1 MTFRL
6 WRCLI
11 CSSRKFHSQAGLA
24 INQIKD
30 VLNII
35 QSFIIK
41 LRYKFTE
48 RPRRH
53 NILKDNWV
61 VTFQSTHLSVWIGK
75 EKMLEF
81 DDSIIIGHL
90 SKGSPANKISKVLHL
105 WSNFVVGF
113 WFAIYIKNLF
123 QKFLKENINTN
134 MNWLCHQLK
143 TCSW

>member
-1 MTFRL
+1 MFYL
-6 WRCLI
+6 HLKKI
-11 CSSRKFHSQAGLA
+11 SQSSWVGWS
-24 INQIKD
+24 NQGNFEHNTI
-30 VLNII
+30 
-35 QSFIIK
+35 SY
-41 LRYKFTE
+41 YKFTE

-53 NILKDNWV
+53 NIVKDNWV

-81 DDSIIIGHL
+81 DNSIIIGHL

-134 MNWLCHQLK
+134 MNWLCHRLK